1 MEVYNAAALNK
12 APKIAA
18 YEIEEDTYSADLADF
33 ALANSIY
40 AALVEGHAAEVSRFR
55 RVGQFDLRG
64 FSGDR
69 SLLVVTPWTTPP
81 RTLVT

>member
-1 MEVYNAAALNK
+1 MEVYNAASLSK

-40 AALVEGHAAEVSRFR
+40 AALVEGHAAEVR
-55 RVGQFDLRG
+55 RMAA
-64 FSGDR
+64 
-69 SLLVVTPWTTPP
+69 
-81 RTLVT
+81 